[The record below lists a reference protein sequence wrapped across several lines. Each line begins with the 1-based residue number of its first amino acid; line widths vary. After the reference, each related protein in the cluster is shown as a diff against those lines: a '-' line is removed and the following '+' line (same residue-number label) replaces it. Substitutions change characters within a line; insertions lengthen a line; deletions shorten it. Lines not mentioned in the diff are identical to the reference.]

1 MPLFPLILLLLKLN
15 KMLKSNAIKLIVLLV
30 TLLLLCLVNLLYA
43 GSESISF
50 SNFTTHDFIFWQIRF
65 PKMIAAILA
74 GSTLAVSGLILQ
86 VLFRNP
92 LAGPYVLG
100 ISSGASLMV
109 AIILLASSGIGW
121 QLQSV
126 FGTSSIVVAAITGSL
141 LVTILIVSISARIKN
156 NTIVLLMGL
165 MIGQMAGAA
174 QGFLE
179 YFSSNDQLKR
189 FVLWGM
195 GSVRQITNSDL
206 LIYAPLTFLFLS
218 LAIFFSKSLQLLTL
232 GEYYAQNL
240 GLSIK
245 RYRLIWICISS
256 ILTGLTTA
264 FCGPIAF
271 VGISVPIISRLVFK
285 TSSQLFHLIACLI
298 LGASIL
304 LLSDVLCFT
313 SDASLPINL
322 ITTLIGCPFVIYLMF
337 KQKTW

>member
-1 MPLFPLILLLLKLN
+1 MF
-15 KMLKSNAIKLIVLLV
+15 KSNLIKLVVLLV
-30 TLLLLCLVNLLYA
+30 TLLMLCLVNLLYA

-50 SNFTTHDFIFWQIRF
+50 SNFNTHDFIFWQIRF
-65 PKMIAAILA
+65 PKLIAAILA

-109 AIILLASSGIGW
+109 AITLLASSGIGW
-121 QLQSV
+121 QLQSLL
-126 FGTSSIVVAAITGSL
+126 GTSSIVIAAITGSL
-141 LVTILIVSISARIKN
+141 LVTVLIVSISTRIKN

-179 YFSSNDQLKR
+179 YFSSNEQLKR

-206 LIYAPLTFLFLS
+206 LIYAPLAFLFLV
-218 LAIFFSKSLQLLTL
+218 LAIFLSKSLQLLTL

-240 GLSIK
+240 GLSTK

-256 ILTGLTTA
+256 ALTGLTTA

-285 TSSQLFHLIACLI
+285 TSSQLFHLIACLV
-298 LGASIL
+298 LGSSIL
-304 LLSDVLCFT
+304 LLSDVICFV

>member
-1 MPLFPLILLLLKLN
+1 MLKSNSIKLILLLVAL
-15 KMLKSNAIKLIVLLV
+15 MLLGFINLI
-30 TLLLLCLVNLLYA
+30 YA

-50 SNFTTHDFIFWQIRF
+50 SNFNTNDFIFWQIRF
-65 PKMIAAILA
+65 PKMIGAILA

-109 AIILLASSGIGW
+109 AITLLASGGIGW
-121 QLQSV
+121 QMQSIL
-126 FGTSSIVVAAITGSL
+126 GSSSIVVAAITGSL
-141 LVTILIVSISARIKN
+141 LVTVLIVSLSTRIKN

-179 YFSSNDQLKR
+179 YFSSNEQLKR

-206 LIYAPLTFLFLS
+206 LIYAPLTILFLA
-218 LAIFFSKSLQLLTL
+218 LTVFLSKSLQLLTL

-240 GLSIK
+240 GLSTK

-256 ILTGLTTA
+256 ALTGLTTA

-285 TSSQLFHLIACLI
+285 TSSQLFHLVACLI
-298 LGASIL
+298 LGSSIL
-304 LLSDVLCFT
+304 LLSDTLCFV

-322 ITTLIGCPFVIYLMF
+322 ITTLIGCPFVIYLML

>member
-1 MPLFPLILLLLKLN
+1 MPKKNKIGFIIILLT
-15 KMLKSNAIKLIVLLV
+15 LIVSLV
-30 TLLLLCLVNLLYA
+30 LNLIYA

-50 SNFTTHDFIFWQIRF
+50 SNFNTNDFIFWQIRF
-65 PKMIAAILA
+65 PKMIGAILA

-109 AIILLASSGIGW
+109 AITLLASGGIGW
-121 QLQSV
+121 QMQSIL
-126 FGTSSIVVAAITGSL
+126 GSSSIVVAAITGSL
-141 LVTILIVSISARIKN
+141 LVTVLIVSLSTRIKN

-179 YFSSNDQLKR
+179 YFSSNEQLKR

-195 GSVRQITNSDL
+195 GSVRQISNSDL
-206 LIYAPLTFLFLS
+206 LIYAPLTILFLA
-218 LAIFFSKSLQLLTL
+218 LTVFLSKSLQLLTL

-240 GLSIK
+240 GLSTK

-256 ILTGLTTA
+256 ALTGLTTA

-298 LGASIL
+298 LGSSIL
-304 LLSDVLCFT
+304 LLSDTLCFV

-322 ITTLIGCPFVIYLMF
+322 ITTLIGCPFVIYLML